1 MIMPDIMTSI
11 DEDGGRVSR
20 AEVLGVQRR
29 RRWTP
34 QEKVRIV
41 DETYLPGHS
50 VSLVARRHGTAAN
63 QLFAWRRL
71 MAQGALTAAGAG
83 EEVVPASQYRALES
97 QVRGLQRLLGKKT
110 MENEVLREAVTRA
123 AGSKNCYCAR
133 ARGRKGA
140 QRAPQ
145 PLPPEFRAR
154 ISPATLHGGP
164 PRRRGRPPLP
174 DGELVASIGALI
186 SDLPTYGYRREHTL
200 LRRRAKASGR
210 AAPNPK
216 RVYRVMNQHG
226 VLLQRIGI
234 RNKQRR
240 HDGRVAVDTSNTRW
254 CSDGLEIAC
263 LRPRLLRSGS
273 DRLCRYECRD

>member
-1 MIMPDIMTSI
+1 
-11 DEDGGRVSR
+11 
-20 AEVLGVQRR
+20 
-29 RRWTP
+29 
-34 QEKVRIV
+34 
-41 DETYLPGHS
+41 
-50 VSLVARRHGTAAN
+50 
-63 QLFAWRRL
+63 

-123 AGSKNCYCAR
+123 VALKNCCCAR

-154 ISPATLHGGP
+154 ISPARDQIGTMRVIMSVSL
-164 PRRRGRPPLP
+164 RG
-174 DGELVASIGALI
+174 I
-186 SDLPTYGYRREHTL
+186 
-200 LRRRAKASGR
+200 
-210 AAPNPK
+210 
-216 RVYRVMNQHG
+216 
-226 VLLQRIGI
+226 IGI
-234 RNKQRR
+234 RTQPQTRLPGDEAARSAPPARR
-240 HDGRVAVDTSNTRW
+240 HKERTTPPRWPGRSRYKQHQLVPGRARNRLRQW
-254 CSDGLEIAC
+254 REGPHR